1 MLTTLI
7 ITLSSCVGAAT
18 DIHANSTN
26 SIQTSVDS
34 ANSGDVIIVA
44 PGTYTENIVIT
55 KNDLVIRS
63 ESGNPANTII
73 AANDTNASVI
83 TIKDTKNVTIK
94 GFNITGAGTNYS
106 GIYVLKSPNCVIENN
121 ILYNDYLGVYLK
133 TSDYTVVRNNTF
145 SKSLLRDEGKGLNIE
160 QSNYTNVSSNTVS
173 NQRNGISILG
183 SQENTLSE
191 NTVNQSAVN
200 GIILDGTISTTLKN
214 NNVNSNVNFG
224 IYLSDSGSNS
234 LINNKVFNSSN
245 GINLVFSSGNTIQE
259 NTISDETIDSN
270 THAIFMNNS
279 NNNNLQSNTVSS
291 SDYGIAMRYSNNNN
305 LVNNTAN
312 NNNRGIYLTLTSSMN
327 TLSEN
332 KANSNLMNGII
343 LSSCNNN
350 NLVGNT
356 ATLNT
361 FSGINLDKANNN
373 NLTNNNASLNR
384 KGIYISASSSGNML
398 SGNKANS
405 NNGNGIILENSGDNN
420 LTGNTAGS
428 NTDNGIYLWSSDNSK
443 LDSNIV
449 SSNYRGIYLVT
460 SNGTTISKNT
470 VSDNTDYGMLFSL
483 SDSNTFSRNNVSNS
497 NRGIYLNSSKN
508 NNVSSNNV
516 ALSSSYG
523 LYLCAQST
531 SNLIFDNY
539 LNNTINVNS
548 QNTGCVW
555 NKTKTSGTSIVGGP
569 NIGGNYWANPLGIG
583 FSQITPDANED
594 GIADSSYAGTNF
606 IDHLPLVDFYVPEPV
621 FPVADFSTNVTS
633 GNAPLAVLFTDNSQ
647 NATSRNWT
655 FGDGTNS
662 TEQNPKH
669 TYLSAGNYTVNL
681 TVSNL
686 NGTDSKTA
694 VITVLEEE
702 EDEIDVLPVANFST
716 NVTSGYAP
724 LSVLFT
730 DCSENATSR
739 SWDVNNDGIEDSKET
754 SFVYT
759 YTSTGTYNANLT
771 VRNLNGTDS
780 KTDVITVLEK
790 EEDEN
795 DGLPVADFST
805 NVTSG
810 YVPLSVLFT
819 DLSQDATSRSWDV
832 NNDGIEDSTEASFV
846 YTYTST
852 GTYTAKLTA
861 NNANGPA
868 TKTILIYVDRKS
880 SGGSSGGGGG
890 SPESSRNI
898 EVKELSQVFISN
910 GKAVKFDFTKAATC
924 VVYVGFDA
932 KKTVGKTITTA
943 EQLKNKSSLVS
954 ELPSGEVY
962 KSFNLWVG
970 NGGYATEKNI
980 ENPVICFKVEKT
992 WIQDQNIDQ
1001 SSIILNRY
1009 NDKKWEQ
1016 LPASLVNEDDKY
1028 LYFTAKTPGFS
1039 PFAITGKANTS
1050 QEDVTEIQPE
1060 DESDNSEEN
1069 ENTKS
1074 EVEQDSEQK
1083 EKPSIPGFEMI
1094 YCIIGLLGVF
1104 LHRRR

>member
-1 MLTTLI
+1 
-7 ITLSSCVGAAT
+7 
-18 DIHANSTN
+18 
-26 SIQTSVDS
+26 
-34 ANSGDVIIVA
+34 
-44 PGTYTENIVIT
+44 
-55 KNDLVIRS
+55 
-63 ESGNPANTII
+63 
-73 AANDTNASVI
+73 
-83 TIKDTKNVTIK
+83 
-94 GFNITGAGTNYS
+94 
-106 GIYVLKSPNCVIENN
+106 
-121 ILYNDYLGVYLK
+121 
-133 TSDYTVVRNNTF
+133 
-145 SKSLLRDEGKGLNIE
+145 
-160 QSNYTNVSSNTVS
+160 
-173 NQRNGISILG
+173 
-183 SQENTLSE
+183 
-191 NTVNQSAVN
+191 
-200 GIILDGTISTTLKN
+200 
-214 NNVNSNVNFG
+214 
-224 IYLSDSGSNS
+224 
-234 LINNKVFNSSN
+234 
-245 GINLVFSSGNTIQE
+245 
-259 NTISDETIDSN
+259 
-270 THAIFMNNS
+270 
-279 NNNNLQSNTVSS
+279 
-291 SDYGIAMRYSNNNN
+291 DYGIAMRYSNNNN

-343 LSSCNNN
+343 LSNCNNN

-361 FSGINLDKANNN
+361 FSGINLANANNN
-373 NLTNNNASLNR
+373 NLTNNTVSLNR
-384 KGIYISASSSGNML
+384 RGISITTSSSGNVL
-398 SGNKANS
+398 SGNKVNS
-405 NNGNGIILENSGDNN
+405 NSGTGILLDNSGDNN

-428 NTDNGIYLWSSDNSK
+428 NTGDGIYLLSSDNNK
-443 LDSNIV
+443 LDSNTV
-449 SSNYRGIYLVT
+449 PSNNVGIYMVT

-470 VSDNTDYGMLFSL
+470 VSNSAEYGMLLSL
-483 SDSNTFSRNNVSNS
+483 SDSNTISRNSVSNS

-516 ALSSSYG
+516 ALSSNYG

-548 QNTGCVW
+548 KNTGCVW

-594 GIADSSYAGTNF
+594 GIADLSYAGTNF
-606 IDHLPLVDFYVPEPV
+606 IDYLPLVAVYVPEPV

-647 NATSRNWT
+647 NATSRNWN
-655 FGDGTNS
+655 FGDGANS
-662 TEQNPKH
+662 TEQNPKHTYLSAGNYTVNLTVSNLNGTDSKTDVITVLEEVIDVLPVADFDANVTSGNAPLAVLFTDNSQNATSRNWNFGDGDSSIEQNPKH

-702 EDEIDVLPVANFST
+702 EEEIDVLPVANFST

-730 DCSENATSR
+730 DLSENATSR
-739 SWDVNNDGIEDSKET
+739 SWDVNNDGIEDS
-754 SFVYT
+754 
-759 YTSTGTYNANLT
+759 N
-771 VRNLNGTDS
+771 
-780 KTDVITVLEK
+780 
-790 EEDEN
+790 
-795 DGLPVADFST
+795 
-805 NVTSG
+805 
-810 YVPLSVLFT
+810 
-819 DLSQDATSRSWDV
+819 
-832 NNDGIEDSTEASFV
+832 EASFV

-861 NNANGPA
+861 NNAKGPA

-1001 SSIILNRY
+1001 SSIVLNRY
-1009 NDKKWEQ
+1009 NDEKWEQ
-1016 LPASLVNEDDKY
+1016 LPVSLVNEDDKY

-1039 PFAITGKANTS
+1039 PFAITGKANASEGTA
-1050 QEDVTEIQPE
+1050 TEIQPV

-1069 ENTKS
+1069 TEDTGS
-1074 EVEQDSEQK
+1074 ETNQEPEQETSK
-1083 EKPSIPGFEMI
+1083 TPGFEI
-1094 YCIIGLLGVF
+1094 VYGVAGLLAVF
-1104 LHRRR
+1104 LYKRK